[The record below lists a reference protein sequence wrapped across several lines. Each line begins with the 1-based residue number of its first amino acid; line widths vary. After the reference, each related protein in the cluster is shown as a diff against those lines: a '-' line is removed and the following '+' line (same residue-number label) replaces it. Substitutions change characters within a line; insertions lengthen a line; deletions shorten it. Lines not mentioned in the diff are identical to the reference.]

1 MLLREI
7 MSLPTSY
14 AIFTGKFAGVRA
26 LERHECGAFERF
38 AAIGDQF
45 SADFSRGEAIFFD
58 RCIAPPKA
66 PHSPPSSSSTP
77 GIWRTGA
84 GHVID
89 DHVEPSIYFRATHEA
104 LLLIP
109 NMLSGYA

>member
-14 AIFTGKFAGVRA
+14 AIFTGKFAGVRT

-58 RCIAPPKA
+58 RGAKRPQKRRIRPHLAPEP
-66 PHSPPSSSSTP
+66 
-77 GIWRTGA
+77 RVFGA
-84 GHVID
+84 RELG
-89 DHVEPSIYFRATHEA
+89 T
-104 LLLIP
+104 
-109 NMLSGYA
+109 